1 MKPRSARGL
10 DLSLP
15 TPDGAGIEAG
25 AGKTAETAS
34 STCPVTKGDLR
45 TDDLVPNHALRRVIQ
60 AWCVANNLPPRRLPA
75 SPLPAPQYC
84 SSPAPET
91 ASPVDREELKASPA
105 AACPLLATT
114 FTNPVDFRCKSC
126 LLHLSFAA
134 ASESSDS
141 SASSVLLNNVLAVL
155 VLVMPLDEEAII
167 TTSVA
172 LLANVA
178 KHGDLQ
184 RRLQAV
190 VVIMEIFRAYTL
202 QRKQGTQT
210 VHKEVPLPPP

>member
-1 MKPRSARGL
+1 MRPL
-10 DLSLP
+10 FLSLSP
-15 TPDGAGIEAG
+15 NAYAHEVEAG

-45 TDDLVPNHALRRVIQ
+45 ADDLVPNHALRRVIQ

-75 SPLPAPQYC
+75 SPLPVPQYC

-105 AACPLLATT
+105 AACSLLATT

-155 VLVMPLDEEAII
+155 VLVMPLDEEAIVAIGSSI

-190 VVIMEIFRAYTL
+190 VVIMEIVCVVLVLLT
-202 QRKQGTQT
+202 QRRRY
-210 VHKEVPLPPP
+210 HRH